1 MGQRITENCEVVRLT
16 EGPKHHVFGF
26 HDLIISNPSCK
37 KYLSLEVNVMNRP
50 QLPGEEIGVGYV
62 EDSSFVK
69 VGETVAMNYPQG
81 SRQQWVGNSDLF
93 IVNNRVGNVWG
104 ADLYDATTNKLV
116 DRYESTA
123 HMVSKDGT
131 KAYGLDYARLHRL
144 GVYGYIGI
152 EDVTQNEAAPANSGI
167 WVVDLKTKEKKLLVS
182 VKEVAE
188 QGNCDIRDNAHHYI
202 THLCLNP
209 SSTRL
214 SFLHR
219 YPLPDGGGMTRL
231 MTIGVDGSGLRCIA
245 QGFLSHYHW
254 KDDENIYI
262 FGRANS
268 SIDSIRG
275 SKLLSSPLL
284 VKPLRMA
291 KKIACGVLGKNRVS
305 SMGMSFIMIT
315 DSDTPSITPFAQDII
330 TVDGHPMTNPI
341 YKNWC
346 INDTYPDQE
355 GVRDLM
361 LYNFEKDLRIDLGK
375 FKRIMGPVD
384 MTLKDKFFENVDE
397 HIIQKSGEEKFAI
410 SRTGFNS
417 DLHPRWN
424 ADGTVAVFD
433 SIHEGTRQ
441 LYAVNVE
448 EIIKK
453 YSK

>member
-1 MGQRITENCEVVRLT
+1 MAERIYEECKVESLT
-16 EGPKHHVFGF
+16 NGPKHHVFGF
-26 HDLIISNPSCK
+26 HDLIITNKKCD
-37 KYLSLEVNVMNRP
+37 KYLSLEIDVMNRP
-50 QLPGEEIGVGYV
+50 QLPGEKIGVGYV
-62 EDSSFVK
+62 QGGEYVR
-69 VGETVAMNYPQG
+69 VGETEAMNYPQG
-81 SRQQWVGNSDLF
+81 SRQQWIADTDCFV
-93 IVNNRVGNVWG
+93 VNNRVGDVWG
-104 ADLYDATTNKLV
+104 CDLYDTTDNHLI
-116 DRYESTA
+116 DRFESTA

-144 GVYGYIGI
+144 GVYGYIGLQ
-152 EDVTQNEAAPANSGI
+152 DKYADDPAPSKSGI
-167 WVVDLKTKEKKLLVS
+167 WVLDLKTKEKRLLVS
-182 VKEVAE
+182 VREVAE
-188 QGNCDIRDNAHHYI
+188 QGKCQILPNAHHYI

-209 SSTRL
+209 SSTRIA
-214 SFLHR
+214 FLHR
-219 YPLPDGGGMTRL
+219 YPLPDGGGMSRL
-231 MTIGVDGSGLRCIA
+231 MTIGVDGSNLRCIA

-268 SIDSIRG
+268 SIDSIRS

-291 KKIACGVLGKNRVS
+291 KKIAYGVLGKNKVS

-330 TVDGHPMTNPI
+330 IVDGHPMTNPI